1 MDGKALLLMAVAGYR
16 TGKLFSYSNKV
27 VDFCTEKGTCLFLGR
42 EEQTDR
48 VSVAGGAAEGTG
60 PRAPPLGTAC
70 AGSWVL
76 SKSSQTRDMG
86 TFSLL
91 KLARLERNEL
101 KDPFLKM

>member
-1 MDGKALLLMAVAGYR
+1 M
-16 TGKLFSYSNKV
+16 
-27 VDFCTEKGTCLFLGR
+27 GT

-48 VSVAGGAAEGTG
+48 VSAAGGAAEGTG

-70 AGSWVL
+70 GASWVL
-76 SKSSQTRDMG
+76 SKSSQTRDVE